1 MMWSSGT
8 AAPQFLC
15 WRLCTDYV
23 STGNFS
29 YSVFTRPASNMM
41 QGVPVLPIEP
51 SHELPRDTL
60 IVLGGLMVLLIYCF
74 WNSLSLLGPYW
85 EDPRYSHGWLVPV
98 FAAALLWLRWD
109 PSVLP
114 RLDAVPAAAR
124 WWGVGLLTAGL
135 SMRLVSATVGTE
147 VPDMVAFLPS
157 LAGVVLLVGGWR
169 MLIWTGPVIAFL
181 FFMFPLPFRVE
192 TALLNP
198 LQKIATIGAEYVLQ
212 TLGYGAFR
220 EGNMIVV
227 GERRLEVV
235 EACSGLR
242 MLTVFTAMTAA
253 VAIIMDRPYWER
265 AIIFLSALPIALAVN
280 IIRISA
286 TGLGYYYGGE
296 PWGAF
301 FSRLCG
307 LVHDGHCGP
316 VSVAGNCTPGQAVR
330 RRSGGGQPRARVSP
344 DRPTVET
351 RSDRKFKAS
360 AAFRGGQGGV
370 S

>member
-1 MMWSSGT
+1 MHDAPSRPVETGT
-8 AAPQFLC
+8 
-15 WRLCTDYV
+15 
-23 STGNFS
+23 
-29 YSVFTRPASNMM
+29 
-41 QGVPVLPIEP
+41 
-51 SHELPRDTL
+51 ELPRDTL
-60 IVLGGLMVLLIYCF
+60 IVLGGLVVLLIYCF

-85 EDPRYSHGWLVPV
+85 DDPRYSHGWLVPV

-114 RLDAVPAAAR
+114 KLSAVPAPAR
-124 WWGVGLLTAGL
+124 WWGVGLLVSGL
-135 SMRLVSATVGTE
+135 SMRLISATIGTE

-198 LQKIATIGAEYVLQ
+198 LQKIATIGAEYVMQ

-220 EGNMIVV
+220 EGNMIIL

-253 VAIIMDRPYWER
+253 VAIIIDRPYWER
-265 AIIFLSALPIALAVN
+265 ALLFVSALPIALAVN
-280 IIRISA
+280 IIRITL
-286 TGLGYYYGGE
+286 TGLGYYYGGDW
-296 PWGAF
+296 WGAF
-301 FSRLCG
+301 F
-307 LVHDGHCGP
+307 HDYAAWYMMAIAALFLWLEMTILGKLLLEAPEATGP
-316 VSVAGNCTPGQAVR
+316 VRKVQTAG
-330 RRSGGGQPRARVSP
+330 RSSRSEPARAREPS
-344 DRPTVET
+344 
-351 RSDRKFKAS
+351 RSARAHYGKMPAE
-360 AAFRGGQGGV
+360 
-370 S
+370 